1 MSRIGAKMKMR
12 GRISKRFCPCCDDL
26 TNDKKLSTLNNKKF
40 IDEGL
45 SEYES
50 DFTKYNIGGDPMIRK
65 LFPNKQVEV
74 YFHWFFGYDVL
85 VVDGKCFG
93 EYDDLNELLAY
104 SYHCGVSFKDYE
116 DLQQKYYDFL
126 SSNNRWSFLP

>member
-50 DFTKYNIGGDPMIRK
+50 DFTKYNIGG
-65 LFPNKQVEV
+65 
-74 YFHWFFGYDVL
+74 L
-85 VVDGKCFG
+85 VGT
-93 EYDDLNELLAY
+93 
-104 SYHCGVSFKDYE
+104 
-116 DLQQKYYDFL
+116 L
-126 SSNNRWSFLP
+126 SSDTKICESGKN